1 MSIGTGRRLRL
12 AAGAAA
18 LLFLATGC
26 ATGQT
31 ADSAAPSPA
40 PTVAGIPTPT
50 AMPTATPEPQPDL
63 PPEVALAMAESAPV
77 RLSIPKLGVESDL
90 IYTGLRG
97 DGTLDVPPG
106 DEGSPASWYDGSPT
120 PGSAGPAI
128 LLGHV
133 NSLTDASGVFY
144 LLRDLVPGDR
154 MSVTRDDGSV
164 ATFEVYRNE
173 NYVKAEFPTKDVYYP
188 VPGAELRLITCD
200 GYVKDARRYDNNR
213 VVFAKLVE
221 TA

>member
-1 MSIGTGRRLRL
+1 MIAGTSRHLRL
-12 AAGAAA
+12 AAGVAA

-26 ATGQT
+26 AAAGGEAAPKSTPTPAAT
-31 ADSAAPSPA
+31 AGPHASAAPSAPPA
-40 PTVAGIPTPT
+40 A
-50 AMPTATPEPQPDL
+50 PQ

-77 RLSIPKLGVESDL
+77 HLSIPKLGVESDL

-133 NSLTDASGVFY
+133 NSLTDASGVFH

-154 MSVTRDDGSV
+154 MSVARDDGSV

>member
-1 MSIGTGRRLRL
+1 M
-12 AAGAAA
+12 
-18 LLFLATGC
+18 
-26 ATGQT
+26 Q
-31 ADSAAPSPA
+31 
-40 PTVAGIPTPT
+40 
-50 AMPTATPEPQPDL
+50 
-63 PPEVALAMAESAPV
+63 PPEVALALEPSVPV
-77 RLSIPKLGVESDL
+77 RLSIPVLGVESDL
-90 IYTGLRG
+90 LHTGLRD

-106 DEGSPASWYDGSPT
+106 DEGSPASWYDGSST

-144 LLRDLVPGDR
+144 RLRDLVAGDR
-154 MSVTRDDGSV
+154 LSVTRADGRT

-173 NYVKAEFPTKDVYYP
+173 NFVKAEFPTQDVYFP
-188 VPGAELRLITCD
+188 VPGSELRLITCD